1 MRAYATFIDASKA
14 FDKINRS
21 ILWVALFNKI
31 GFNLTNIL
39 MKYYSISKAYILK
52 DGFKSSI
59 FKTTTGVKQG
69 GPVSALLFAL
79 YIEDLVAELD
89 KTGIGIKIGN
99 ININILLYADD
110 IVLISN
116 TKKEM
121 QIMLELTGNF
131 GNKIELKFNP
141 TKTNYLAINET
152 HKTTNKQI
160 LNDLKIQL
168 KLDNKIID
176 RVDKVTYL
184 GTVISDNLKS
194 KSHILNRIALSF
206 AGVSRLNKETLFDS
220 IQLNP
225 NVKFQQYKTYIR
237 PLLTHGLENLVLYKK
252 EIRQLQSTE
261 TGIILRN
268 LNLPPRLR
276 TSLLLMLLKL
286 QKISNKNKAFKSAF
300 FIRLLNN
307 DYTRELIEEL
317 LKFNSSS
324 LHNHSLVVEI
334 RDNSEINSIHEL
346 FSKCSNQVKL
356 NEEEFK
362 ENLKSNKDLI
372 VLKTLFENFNSNK
385 EEITK
390 MLKAF

>member
-1 MRAYATFIDASKA
+1 
-14 FDKINRS
+14 
-21 ILWVALFNKI
+21 
-31 GFNLTNIL
+31 

-99 ININILLYADD
+99 ININIPLYADD

-121 QIMLELTGNF
+121 QIMLDLTGNF

-276 TSLLLMLLKL
+276 TSLLLMHLKL
-286 QKISNKNKAFKSAF
+286 KKITNKNKAF
-300 FIRLLNN
+300 
-307 DYTRELIEEL
+307 
-317 LKFNSSS
+317 
-324 LHNHSLVVEI
+324 
-334 RDNSEINSIHEL
+334 
-346 FSKCSNQVKL
+346 
-356 NEEEFK
+356 
-362 ENLKSNKDLI
+362 
-372 VLKTLFENFNSNK
+372 
-385 EEITK
+385 
-390 MLKAF
+390 

>member
-1 MRAYATFIDASKA
+1 M
-14 FDKINRS
+14 
-21 ILWVALFNKI
+21 
-31 GFNLTNIL
+31 
-39 MKYYSISKAYILK
+39 
-52 DGFKSSI
+52 
-59 FKTTTGVKQG
+59 
-69 GPVSALLFAL
+69 
-79 YIEDLVAELD
+79 
-89 KTGIGIKIGN
+89 
-99 ININILLYADD
+99 
-110 IVLISN
+110 
-116 TKKEM
+116 
-121 QIMLELTGNF
+121 
-131 GNKIELKFNP
+131 
-141 TKTNYLAINET
+141 
-152 HKTTNKQI
+152 
-160 LNDLKIQL
+160 KIQL

-286 QKISNKNKAFKSAF
+286 QKITNKNKAFKSAF

-372 VLKTLFENFNSNK
+372 VLKTLFENFKSNK